1 MNFARR
7 QMYAMGLSVL
17 TLGICFWALFSYITR
32 GVENYA
38 LSRVENLTTSGVSI
52 IEDWLGAYY
61 SATDIAADL
70 AESKSDIERL
80 FTYFSRL
87 SGGNHAIHAAMH
99 IEGDGIT
106 VFDQSGV
113 WNFGQEAEHFPV
125 WVEQFFSSTDM
136 VAARG
141 PVPSLLNED
150 LEMLFLRALL
160 DHDGQR
166 YGTLALRLPMS
177 ALESKLGGIPALNMG
192 GRHYFLTDHRGDILV
207 CSKGDGTYACPEQDP
222 RLEKHLSSEAG
233 ERSVQIFNN
242 IEYLYVKA
250 DVAATGWRLHVL
262 SPMDFEIRV
271 RPFLAWAF
279 GAGWVFLSSFFLLLG
294 YHSNRHGLY
303 KDISRRDHL
312 TGVGNRLAFEQALQQ
327 LGKNASYP
335 ACLIILDVD
344 GLKILN
350 DSLGHKAGDALL
362 RRVTL
367 LLQRCLRENDSI
379 FRIGGD
385 EFAILLPGATYS
397 VGQSLTERIEANAV
411 RLRDRLSMPPVFFS
425 QGLAEAVDEQSFDSL
440 FSNADKAM
448 YENKE
453 KRRASA
459 RAAIQLWLRDS
470 GHLED
475 RRGE

>member
-1 MNFARR
+1 MNFERR
-7 QMYAMGLSVL
+7 QMYAMGLSVMI
-17 TLGICFWALFSYITR
+17 LGVCFWALFSYITR
-32 GVENYA
+32 GVEKYA

-52 IEDWLGAYY
+52 IEDWLDAYY
-61 SATDIAADL
+61 TGTDIAADL
-70 AESKSDIERL
+70 ASSKKESERL
-80 FTYFSRL
+80 FAYFSRL
-87 SGGNHAIHAAMH
+87 AGGNQAIHAAMH

-113 WNFGQEAEHFPV
+113 WNFGPDAKHYPV
-125 WVEQFFSSTDM
+125 WLEQFFSSTDM

-141 PVPSLLNED
+141 PVPSLLND
-150 LEMLFLRALL
+150 GREMLFLRALL
-160 DHDGQR
+160 DNDGQR
-166 YGTLALRLPMS
+166 YGTLALRLPLS
-177 ALESKLGGIPALNMG
+177 ALEAKLGTIPALRMG

-207 CSKGDGTYACPEQDP
+207 CTKGGDNYTCPRRDP
-222 RLEKHLSSEAG
+222 RLETHLSSESG
-233 ERSVQIFNN
+233 DRSVQFFNN
-242 IEYLYVKA
+242 IEYLYTKA

-271 RPFLAWAF
+271 RPFLAWTFA
-279 GAGWVFLSSFFLLLG
+279 AGWLFLSSFFLLLG

-327 LGKNASYP
+327 LGKNESYP

-344 GLKILN
+344 GLKLLN
-350 DSLGHKAGDALL
+350 DSLGHKAGDSLL

-385 EFAILLPGATYS
+385 EFAILLPGATLS
-397 VGQSLTERIEANAV
+397 VGQSLTERIEANAA
-411 RLRDRLSMPPVFFS
+411 RLRDRLSMPPLFFS
-425 QGLAEAVDEQSFDSL
+425 QGLAEATDSQSFDSL

-459 RAAIQLWLRDS
+459 RAAIELWLRES